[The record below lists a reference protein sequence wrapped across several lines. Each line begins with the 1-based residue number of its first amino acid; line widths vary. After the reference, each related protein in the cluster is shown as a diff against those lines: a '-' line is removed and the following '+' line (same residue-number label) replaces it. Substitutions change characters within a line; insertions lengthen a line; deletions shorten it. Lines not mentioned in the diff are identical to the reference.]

1 MEQEEG
7 EEQEVAEQEG
17 IVCVCVYVC
26 WGKKVGEG
34 KSVVWEVVIG
44 LYEGVGSV
52 E

>member
-17 IVCVCVYVC
+17 IVCVCMC
-26 WGKKVGEG
+26 WGEEVGKG

>member
-17 IVCVCVYVC
+17 IVCVCVC
-26 WGKKVGEG
+26 LGEKVGEG
-34 KSVVWEVVIG
+34 KSVLWEVVIG